1 MKRTRFARR
10 SGLPQDASLL
20 TRLAMGL
27 ALSASRVEDRYWET
41 RLTAQVA
48 RLLSERSEEAL
59 NAALDHL
66 WKDNP
71 QAYDEL
77 ADFIE
82 AGVECGLPNPNDE
95 TPDAVVFAAP
105 LLAWSRY
112 SIPAGPIP
120 APLLDTIRTQLGA
133 HVLGGKA
140 RIALADYLFSPDQL
154 PRAYVEARD
163 LADDLGE
170 AALAGKDL
178 KLEAEAMAQTDSFL
192 SDTRYIIG
200 IALAPRGEALF
211 RWQED
216 DGSRDEAIK
225 QWQIQGGAAVASMLQ
240 GCSIEMLPP
249 NAFHS
254 ACRDADRASRAFSLR
269 ASVSFLGAALN
280 VEPAG
285 LRAVIAPFHEQQ
297 LEEYRIGF
305 TLGKT
310 SEIVHGV
317 VWALLGAEDE
327 ESDVLGEIEGVLKE
341 CGVTDMLVLDHR
353 MPMEYCDDCGAP
365 LYADPDGQP
374 VHAELP
380 ETAEQSSSHLH

>member
-170 AALAGKDL
+170 AALVGKDL

>member
-10 SGLPQDASLL
+10 SGLTQDASLL

-27 ALSASRVEDRYWET
+27 ALSASRIEDRYWET
-41 RLTAQVA
+41 RLTEQVA

-82 AGVECGLPNPNDE
+82 AGVECGLPNPNDK

-105 LLAWSRY
+105 LLAWSRF

-120 APLLDTIRTQLGA
+120 APLLETIKTQLGA
-133 HVLGGKA
+133 HVLGAKA
-140 RIALADYLFSPDQL
+140 GIALADYLFSPDQL

-200 IALAPRGEALF
+200 IAIAPRGEALF

-225 QWQIQGGAAVASMLQ
+225 QWQIQGGAAIASMLQ

-269 ASVSFLGAALN
+269 ASVSFLGSALN
-280 VEPAG
+280 VEPTG
-285 LRAVIAPFHEQQ
+285 LRAIIAPFHEQQ

-305 TLGKT
+305 TLGKA

-327 ESDVLGEIEGVLKE
+327 ESDVLGEIEGVLAE

-380 ETAEQSSSHLH
+380 ETAEQASTHLH